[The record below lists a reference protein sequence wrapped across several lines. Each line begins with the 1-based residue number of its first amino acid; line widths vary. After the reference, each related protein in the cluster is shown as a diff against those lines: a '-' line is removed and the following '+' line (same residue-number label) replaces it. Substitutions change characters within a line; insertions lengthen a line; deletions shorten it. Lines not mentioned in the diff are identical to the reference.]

1 MQNNLRKACQNR
13 ATIVIAHRLSTVMMA
28 DEIIVLGRL
37 KKDDLGTVVENGTHI
52 ELLKKGG
59 VYAAMWE
66 AQTAGS
72 DVEDESK

>member
-1 MQNNLRKACQNR
+1 MQSNLREACQNR
-13 ATIVIAHRLSTVMMA
+13 TTIVIAHRLSTVMMA

-37 KKDDLGTVVENGTHI
+37 EKDDLGTVVEKGTHV

-72 DVEDESK
+72 DTEDYIS